1 MVPARSH
8 KVSRVSWYSGY
19 RHVTGSFAYGTFT
32 LFGWL
37 SQNHSARLCESI
49 MRSEPR
55 NARIPVCPLSISL
68 AATLEIDVS
77 FSSSWYLDVSVPRVP
92 DVWLWIHHTTTEVCS
107 ARFPHSE
114 ICGSMCICHSPQLI
128 AAYHVFLRLLVPRH
142 PPCALYS
149 LTIVLRLSISALTY
163 SVM

>member
-19 RHVTGSFAYGTFT
+19 RHVTRSFAYGTFT
-32 LFGWL
+32 LSGWL
-37 SQNHSARLCESI
+37 SQNHSARLYESI

-92 DVWLWIHHTTTEVCS
+92 DVWLWIHHAVTEGCS
-107 ARFPHSE
+107 AGFPHSE
-114 ICGSMCICHSPQLI
+114 IGGSSDICSSPQLI
-128 AAYHVFLRLLVPRH
+128 AAYHVFHRLLVPRH

-149 LTIVLRLSISALTY
+149 LTIR
-163 SVM
+163 